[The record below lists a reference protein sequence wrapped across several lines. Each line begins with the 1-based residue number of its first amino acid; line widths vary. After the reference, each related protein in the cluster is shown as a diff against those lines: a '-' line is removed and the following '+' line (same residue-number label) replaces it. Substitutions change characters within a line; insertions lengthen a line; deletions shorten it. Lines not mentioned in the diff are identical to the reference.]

1 MRGREYL
8 VLLLLALIWG
18 ASFLFIKLAVLEVS
32 PATLATVRL
41 GSSVLTLGALVAI
54 RPALF
59 AGWRRFWRL
68 SLAVGVINYVI
79 PYLLIAWGETRISS
93 GMASILNATTPLFTV
108 LMANWW
114 AKPGYEALT
123 LRRGL
128 GVVVGFLGMAVL
140 VGPEL
145 WGVVGG
151 ARTDLLGLLAVLV
164 AAAAYG
170 VGALLSRAY
179 AGSAQLVGPL
189 GSQIA
194 AVLVTLP
201 ITVFWNAWLTLRW
214 DGSFSF
220 QSFALQWNP
229 PTAWPSPLVI
239 GSMLELGILGT
250 AVAYLL
256 YFWLIRHVGATR
268 TTIVTYLLP
277 CTALVWG
284 VLLLGETVTWYALAG
299 LGLVLLGTMVTNG
312 TLNGLFM
319 RRRGEQAVAQK

>member
-1 MRGREYL
+1 MRGREYI
-8 VLLLLALIWG
+8 VLLTLALIWG

-41 GSSVLTLGALVAI
+41 GSSVLTLGAVVAV

-108 LMANWW
+108 LLANWW
-114 AKPGYEALT
+114 TKPGYEALT
-123 LRRGL
+123 VRRGL
-128 GVVVGFLGMAVL
+128 GAVVGFVGVGVL

-145 WGVVGG
+145 WGVVNGG
-151 ARTDLLGLLAVLV
+151 KTDLLGLLAVLI

-170 VGALLSRAY
+170 VGALLSRGF
-179 AGSAQLVGPL
+179 AGSSQLVGPL

-194 AVLVTLP
+194 AVIVTLP
-201 ITVFWNAWLTLRW
+201 I
-214 DGSFSF
+214 
-220 QSFALQWNP
+220 ALLWSP
-229 PTAWPSPLVI
+229 PAHLPSVRAI
-239 GSMLELGILGT
+239 GSMLELGVLGT

-299 LGLVLLGTMVTNG
+299 LALVLLGTMVTNG
-312 TLNGLFM
+312 TLNGLFA
-319 RRRGEQAVAQK
+319 RRRSRGATAEAARK

>member
-1 MRGREYL
+1 MRGREYT
-8 VLLLLALIWG
+8 VLLTLALIWG

-32 PATLATVRL
+32 PATLAAVRL
-41 GSSVLTLGALVAI
+41 GSSVLTLGAVVAV

-79 PYLLIAWGETRISS
+79 PYLLIAWGETRITS

-108 LMANWW
+108 LLANWW

-128 GVVVGFLGMAVL
+128 GAVVGFVGVGVL

-145 WGVVGG
+145 WGVATGG
-151 ARTDLLGLLAVLV
+151 KTDLLGLLAVLV

-170 VGALLSRAY
+170 VGALLSRGF
-179 AGSAQLVGPL
+179 AGSAQLVGPF

-194 AVLVTLP
+194 AVIVTLP
-201 ITVFWNAWLTLRW
+201 I
-214 DGSFSF
+214 
-220 QSFALQWNP
+220 ALVWSP
-229 PTAWPSPLVI
+229 PTQLPSVRAI
-239 GSMLELGILGT
+239 GSMLELGVLGT

-299 LGLVLLGTMVTNG
+299 LALVLLGTMVTNG
-312 TLNGLFM
+312 TLNGLIT
-319 RRRGEQAVAQK
+319 RRGARAGVAGAGRDTSSRG